1 MRIIPLIANVFIVG
15 LFLYSKLLPYKD
27 KLNNQ
32 YKGIFNFF
40 NSFFNPILKFFKKFI
55 KPFQV
60 GQGLSLDLTHI
71 LLLIIFLLL
80 ANIYLYEKT
89 TNIFFN

>member
-1 MRIIPLIANVFIVG
+1 MRIILLILLNVLVVG

-27 KLNNQ
+27 KLNNR

-40 NSFFNPILKFFKKFI
+40 NSIFTPILNFMRKLI

-60 GQGLSLDLTHI
+60 GQGLFVDLTQIVLLVII
-71 LLLIIFLLL
+71 LLLLS
-80 ANIYLYEKT
+80 
-89 TNIFFN
+89 FN